1 MKVLLDNNLSPRLA
15 DALVAHGWDA
25 IHVGALG
32 LAAATDEVVLQT
44 ARTGQRVLVSAD
56 TDFGALL
63 ARSRASAPSVVL
75 VRRVAGRRVEALAA
89 LLIANLPPVE
99 NDLHAGSVVALTE
112 NTLRIHRL
120 PLG

>member
-1 MKVLLDNNLSPRLA
+1 MKILLDNNLSPRLA

-63 ARSRASAPSVVL
+63 ARSRANAPSVVL
-75 VRRVAGRRVEALAA
+75 VRRVAGRRVEALAT

-112 NTLRIHRL
+112 NTIRIHRL